1 MTSGGRTALG
11 EAGVS
16 ATVDGMV
23 PVAQLRVFTPLEAF
37 PPRERER
44 WSAYVAEGN
53 GLNRR
58 QVADAEAGA
67 TAARLLTGRSP
78 LANDGALGDDAAL
91 VRRAGNRILLCP
103 LQLDLRAAVALA
115 AFRRTVPDR
124 LVDAFVPD
132 HRALDRLDDLSTSGR
147 VPHILDEP
155 WAVPLHWFVCFA
167 PQERRFTDPP
177 EGAGPRV
184 TYLTTCDQAA
194 ERLERAIEVVEAT
207 VEDGDDVLAALAG
220 VAAWVDAFDPGSLL
234 ELDYGAVS
242 GLLSRD
248 ELQGDQTCA
257 ELWQAVDALAAGD
270 LLGAAAYYGVARS
283 RWTHRRAKQHAS

>member
-1 MTSGGRTALG
+1 
-11 EAGVS
+11 
-16 ATVDGMV
+16 MV

-44 WSAYVAEGN
+44 WSAYVAAGH

-67 TAARLLTGRSP
+67 TAARLLTGRST
-78 LANDGALGDDAAL
+78 LTGAAALGDDAAL

-103 LQLDLRAAVALA
+103 LQLDLRAAMAMA
-115 AFRRTVPDR
+115 AFRRTVPD
-124 LVDAFVPD
+124 LLIDAFVPD
-132 HRALDRLDDLSTSGR
+132 HRALDRLDDLSASGR

-155 WAVPLHWFVCFA
+155 WAVPLHWFVCFD
-167 PQERRFTDPP
+167 PKERRFTDPP

-194 ERLERAIEVVEAT
+194 QRLERAIEVVEAT
-207 VEDGDDVLAALAG
+207 VEDGDDVLGALAS

-234 ELDYGAVS
+234 ELDYGGVS
-242 GLLSRD
+242 RLLSRD
-248 ELQGDQTCA
+248 ELHADQTCA
-257 ELWQAVDALAAGD
+257 ELWQAVDALSSGD